1 MKPTVFNSVVV
12 LSTFDFIA
20 KVNSQTTQSHV
31 KHRKRRR
38 YEP

>member
-20 KVNSQTTQSHV
+20 EVNLQTTKSHV
-31 KHRKRRR
+31 KHRKRKRH
-38 YEP
+38 ET